1 MRENVYECLFLL
13 DSNRYARNPAG
24 VSGKLPEAI
33 EAAGGEV
40 LANRL
45 WGEQKLAYP
54 IEGHKKG
61 VYWLTYFRMPTDQL
75 TGFNRACQLNE
86 DILRQMVIKVEPRL
100 VDVLVS
106 HALGAAAETPADDEK
121 PEDEEKA
128 ADDGDSSEES
138 EEAAE
143 PVAAGED
150 DA

>member
-13 DSNRYARNPAG
+13 DSNKYARNPAG

-33 EAAGGEV
+33 ENAGGEV

-75 TGFNRACQLNE
+75 KGFNRACQLNE
-86 DILRQMVIKVEPRL
+86 DILRQLVIKVEPRL

-106 HALGAAAETPADDEK
+106 HAKGAAVASPAEETESDEASK
-121 PEDEEKA
+121 EAGGEDTKA
-128 ADDGDSSEES
+128 SEAE
-138 EEAAE
+138 AE
-143 PVAAGED
+143 PVAAAED